1 MSRREYT
8 EKLLIT
14 MAYQEFAKDLKS
26 NTLGDAILLYGA
38 EDFLIN
44 WALEKIITSNVEEE
58 YRDLDVRIIDG
69 ENASAYDILS
79 EARAYSMF
87 SPKRV
92 AVVKNYLPMYKRMTD
107 PGMDELA
114 EYVDEINKS
123 GGDSPVVLVFALESM
138 FSLSMT
144 SYAKDLM
151 KKCKCYEFGR
161 LERHDLSA
169 FINKRIRGAGKMLG
183 SRELAH
189 LIDVTGYY
197 NRGSG
202 YTLTHMDS
210 DLSKLTGAAEGDT
223 IDSHLID
230 EIMMGDADKFVF
242 DLVDAM
248 TSGNKSKS
256 LEIAKT
262 IIREEDGALPV
273 IALLIKQFE
282 IMYDALELSD
292 RGLSMSQMAKNT
304 GVNEYRFKK
313 AFTAAMR
320 YGTES
325 IKDLLIAL
333 YEIDRLFK
341 NGDIDRDTA
350 LELFVVKAAR

>member
-1 MSRREYT
+1 
-8 EKLLIT
+8 
-14 MAYQEFAKDLKS
+14 MAYQDFAKDLKS

-44 WALEKIITSNVEEE
+44 WALDSIITSNVEEE

-92 AVVKNYLPMYKRMTD
+92 VIVKNYLPMYKTMTD

-114 EYVDEINKS
+114 EYSQEIKAASDE
-123 GGDSPVVLVFALESM
+123 SPVVLVFAIESM
-138 FSLSMT
+138 YSGKLT
-144 SYAKDLM
+144 SYAKDL
-151 KKCKCYEFGR
+151 KKVCNSYEFSR
-161 LERHDLSA
+161 LEKPDLSS
-169 FINKRIRGAGKMLG
+169 FITKRIRSAGKMLG

-197 NRGSG
+197 NRDSG
-202 YTLTHMDS
+202 YTLSHMDS
-210 DLSKLTGAAEGDT
+210 DLAKLTGAAETDT
-223 IDSHLID
+223 IDSNLID

-256 LEIAKT
+256 LEICES
-262 IIREEDGALPV
+262 IIREEDGAIPV

-292 RGLSMSQMAKNT
+292 RGFSMAQMAKNT

-320 YGTES
+320 YGRGN
-325 IKDLLIAL
+325 INDLLISL
-333 YEIDRLFK
+333 Y
-341 NGDIDRDTA
+341 DIDKQMKSGDMDKDTA